1 MSSPS
6 LSDRADSPQSDDRR
20 PQALVI
26 SAHPDDQGARAA
38 ARWAG
43 RLGTEAA
50 GTVLS
55 TAGDLEK
62 RVAAAER
69 VLVLD
74 PGVIAAWRGFGPR
87 ASSRERLALIA
98 RLAGRPDQ
106 ITWASTPSQA
116 AQWVDAA

>member
-1 MSSPS
+1 MFSPP
-6 LSDRADSPQSDDRR
+6 LSARADSVQSDDRR

-26 SAHPDDQGARAA
+26 SAHADHQGARAA
-38 ARWAG
+38 ARWAE
-43 RLGTEAA
+43 RLGNEAA
-50 GTVLS
+50 DTVLS
-55 TAGDLEK
+55 TDGDLEE

-87 ASSRERLALIA
+87 ASSRERLALLA
-98 RLAGRPDQ
+98 RLAGRPDR
-106 ITWASTPSQA
+106 ITWASTASQA